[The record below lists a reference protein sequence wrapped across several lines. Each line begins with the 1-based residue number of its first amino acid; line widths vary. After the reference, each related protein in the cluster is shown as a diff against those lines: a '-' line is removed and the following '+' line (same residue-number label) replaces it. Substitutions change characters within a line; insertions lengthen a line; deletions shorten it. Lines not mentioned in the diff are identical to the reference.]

1 MESLVSKRLFIAFSL
16 FVAISFSSCHFRHN
30 TNISIHEQRDSYE
43 FYASYS
49 KNKTV
54 KVQRYLD
61 ERLGSSEFYRS
72 ELDDYDRTEVMNDDT
87 KFYIQSTPGRIKIK
101 LDKRENTE
109 ESYKRVKL
117 ICEGLKDVL
126 K

>member
-1 MESLVSKRLFIAFSL
+1 MKSSTNNKLILAFSL
-16 FVAISFSSCHFRHN
+16 IIVIALSSCHYRHN

-61 ERLGSSEFYRS
+61 ERLRSSESYSS
-72 ELDDYDRTEVMNDDT
+72 EVGNYDLTEVLNDDT
-87 KFYIQSTPGRIKIK
+87 KFYIRSAPGRLKIK

-109 ESYKRVKL
+109 ESYKRVKH

>member
-1 MESLVSKRLFIAFSL
+1 MKGCMNNKLIIAFSL
-16 FVAISFSSCHFRHN
+16 FVLIAFTSCRYRHN

-49 KNKTV
+49 KNKAA

-72 ELDDYDRTEVMNDDT
+72 ELENYDRTEVMNDDT
-87 KFYIQSTPGRIKIK
+87 KFYIQSEPGRLKIK

-109 ESYKRVKL
+109 ASYKRVKH
-117 ICEGLKDVL
+117 ICDGLKDVL